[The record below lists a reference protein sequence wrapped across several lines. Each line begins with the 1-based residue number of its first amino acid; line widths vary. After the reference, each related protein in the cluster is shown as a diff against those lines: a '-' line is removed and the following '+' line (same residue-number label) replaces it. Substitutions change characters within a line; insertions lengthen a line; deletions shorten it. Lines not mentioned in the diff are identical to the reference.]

1 MKLFISHAGRD
12 ADIVRKFV
20 DLLLKIGMREE
31 DMFCSSVEGID
42 IPIQQ
47 NIYDYL
53 RNLLNSEKIH
63 VVFMLSDNYYQ
74 SPACLN
80 EMGAAWVKRTDYTT
94 FLLPGFEYKDIE
106 GAVDPRG
113 MSIKLDDD
121 ELKVKNRLGQF
132 KNQLMQNFGFSVS
145 DIRWEQCRD
154 EFLVSTQPNETSFDL
169 TESETFCINDT
180 HKDGCRIGNRNE
192 KEITV
197 DIDFAKTSSGLCSLV
212 TYPPEEDWT
221 KWIKQGK
228 SLEFEIHASPSIKKL
243 ELELQIPSAGRNIQ
257 QNIENLNGFN
267 CKPLQDICPRAEKCS
282 QVTQVNFLIHQEDV
296 ENSGYFTVK
305 NIRIR

>member
-12 ADIVRKFV
+12 AEIVRKFV

-80 EMGAAWVKRTDYTT
+80 EMGAAWVKRTDYTA

-113 MSIKLDDD
+113 ISIKLDDD
-121 ELKVKNRLGQF
+121 DLKVKNRLGQF

-154 EFLVSTQPNETSFDL
+154 EFLISIQPKETAFDL
-169 TESETFCINDT
+169 TQSEAFCIDDT
-180 HKDGCRIGNRNE
+180 HKEGCRIGNRNE

-197 DIDFAKTSSGLCSLV
+197 DVDFSKTFSKLCSLV
-212 TYPPEEDWT
+212 IYSSEENWT
-221 KWIKQGK
+221 KWIKLGK
-228 SLEFEIHASPSIKKL
+228 SIEFEIYASPSIKRL
-243 ELELQIPSAGRNIQ
+243 ELELQIPSAGRNIRRE
-257 QNIENLNGFN
+257 IENLNGFN
-267 CKPLQDICPRAEKCS
+267 YKSLQDICPRAEKCS
-282 QVTQVNFLIHQEDV
+282 QVTQVNFLIHQEDI

>member
-154 EFLVSTQPNETSFDL
+154 EFLVSIQPNETSFDL

-267 CKPLQDICPRAEKCS
+267 CKPLQDICPRAEKRS

>member
-12 ADIVRKFV
+12 VEIVRKFT

-94 FLLPGFEYKDIE
+94 FLLPGFEYKDIK

-113 MSIKLDDD
+113 ISIKLDDD
-121 ELKVKNRLGQF
+121 DLKVKNRLGQF
-132 KNQLMQNFGFSVS
+132 KNQL
-145 DIRWEQCRD
+145 
-154 EFLVSTQPNETSFDL
+154 TQKQYINEIKRYDKKRGY
-169 TESETFCINDT
+169 FCIART
-180 HKDGCRIGNRNE
+180 TRLLVQHSCMAVRRN
-192 KEITV
+192 
-197 DIDFAKTSSGLCSLV
+197 
-212 TYPPEEDWT
+212 
-221 KWIKQGK
+221 QG
-228 SLEFEIHASPSIKKL
+228 
-243 ELELQIPSAGRNIQ
+243 R
-257 QNIENLNGFN
+257 
-267 CKPLQDICPRAEKCS
+267 
-282 QVTQVNFLIHQEDV
+282 
-296 ENSGYFTVK
+296 
-305 NIRIR
+305 

>member
-1 MKLFISHAGRD
+1 M
-12 ADIVRKFV
+12 
-20 DLLLKIGMREE
+20 
-31 DMFCSSVEGID
+31 
-42 IPIQQ
+42 
-47 NIYDYL
+47 
-53 RNLLNSEKIH
+53 
-63 VVFMLSDNYYQ
+63 
-74 SPACLN
+74 
-80 EMGAAWVKRTDYTT
+80 
-94 FLLPGFEYKDIE
+94 
-106 GAVDPRG
+106 
-113 MSIKLDDD
+113 
-121 ELKVKNRLGQF
+121 
-132 KNQLMQNFGFSVS
+132 
-145 DIRWEQCRD
+145 
-154 EFLVSTQPNETSFDL
+154 
-169 TESETFCINDT
+169 
-180 HKDGCRIGNRNE
+180 
-192 KEITV
+192 
-197 DIDFAKTSSGLCSLV
+197 V